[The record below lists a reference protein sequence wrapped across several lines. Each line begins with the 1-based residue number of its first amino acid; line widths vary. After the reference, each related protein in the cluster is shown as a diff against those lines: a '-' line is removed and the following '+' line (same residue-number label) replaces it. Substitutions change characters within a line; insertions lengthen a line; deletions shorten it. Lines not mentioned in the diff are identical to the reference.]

1 MFQCNKNTQL
11 LGLLCPWTTFY
22 YIILH
27 SFPVKTSGTQCK
39 MQLYSIFNW
48 VVPIL
53 PSLIFVRNANSTRI
67 NVFDRLINLGFEMGE
82 EIVFLFY
89 KFMLSDHWPRSRLN
103 PFLKHS
109 IARSLARVRPCRM
122 LFFSHSLNRLIL
134 LKWMVWW
141 LKVDCQDLTDF
152 CYLDWSI
159 VANTNTN
166 IKEYSRDMIY

>member
-11 LGLLCPWTTFY
+11 LGLFCPWTTFY

-27 SFPVKTSGTQCK
+27 SFPIKPQAQSVRCSSTLFLIELSRSFHPLYLSEMQTQLEL
-39 MQLYSIFNW
+39 MF
-48 VVPIL
+48 
-53 PSLIFVRNANSTRI
+53 STGW
-67 NVFDRLINLGFEMGE
+67 LINLGIEIE
-82 EIVFLFY
+82 KKIVFLFY

-159 VANTNTN
+159 VTNTN